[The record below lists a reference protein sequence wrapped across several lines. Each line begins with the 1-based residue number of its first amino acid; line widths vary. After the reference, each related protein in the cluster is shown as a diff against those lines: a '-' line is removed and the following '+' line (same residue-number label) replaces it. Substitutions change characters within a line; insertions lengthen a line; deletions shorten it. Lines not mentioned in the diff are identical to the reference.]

1 MYCNCQQAQKTQ
13 KPSPTMTSSVAP
25 VVKDSS
31 VKKPEVKAKVE
42 TTSTF
47 QAFKRT
53 EVKVSSSTH
62 THTEHVS
69 SADCFIHISLK
80 L

>member
-1 MYCNCQQAQKTQ
+1 
-13 KPSPTMTSSVAP
+13 MTSSAAP
-25 VVKDSS
+25 VVKDSL

-53 EVKVSSSTH
+53 EVKVSSSAGVLTVVRCLFY
-62 THTEHVS
+62 TNQFEVKS
-69 SADCFIHISLK
+69 CSLWYNTF
-80 L
+80 